1 LYCQIR
7 IWLPTWLRLT
17 LADQAQGLD
26 ETLLSEE
33 ASILGV
39 NDCPYLPKHVLRKF
53 GPHKEVETFFSGD
66 DASVIFVCRLLE
78 DLAKE
83 ALLLRGEIELR
94 LIV

>member
-1 LYCQIR
+1 
-7 IWLPTWLRLT
+7 

-26 ETLLSEE
+26 EALLGEE

-39 NDCPYLPKHVLRKF
+39 NDCPYLPQDVLGEF
-53 GPHKEVETFFSGD
+53 GPQKEVVTFVTSD
-66 DASVIFVCRLLE
+66 DTCVIFICCLLE

-83 ALLLRGEIELR
+83 ALLLRNEVELW